1 MDLYGDGHKIVT
13 DADHIPGRNYL
24 SGTAPVS
31 VQGRNVV
38 GQSIT
43 IYALTDKSLS
53 NQVVTFNMTITS
65 DTTSGRVYVGS
76 NPNWSVYT
84 YYDVQKGIN
93 KIQFTTKLK
102 SDVTAIE
109 LSLDNSTANLV
120 VQDVTLNKGN
130 FAREYSPAPEDYVA
144 KSDFNKKINIDNQV
158 GPNPNNPLPT
168 SDNWS
173 DIFGVNT
180 GASWLDRHN
189 LLRVGQTQTT
199 DYFYGNDSSAP
210 FFGSGDTKGGLEVHY
225 NDHEAR
231 IVGGN
236 NPKVV
241 WSESIAWKSDIQ
253 KLEQEIS
260 DLKKQIDQLKQGK

>member
-31 VQGRNVV
+31 VQGQNIVR
-38 GQSIT
+38 QAIT
-43 IYALTDKSLS
+43 TYALTDKSLS

-65 DTTSGRVYVGS
+65 DTTSGRLYIGS
-76 NPNWSVYT
+76 SPNWQVYT

-93 KIQFTTKLK
+93 KVKFTTELN
-102 SDVTAIE
+102 SDVDGIKITI
-109 LSLDNSTANLV
+109 DNSTANLII
-120 VQDVTLNKGN
+120 QDVTLNKGN

-144 KSDFNKKINIDNQV
+144 KSDFDKKINIDNQI
-158 GPNPNNPLPT
+158 GSNPNISLPT

-180 GASWLDRHN
+180 GTSWTDRHN
-189 LLRVGQTQTT
+189 LLRVGQTQAT
-199 DYFYGNDSSAP
+199 DYFYGKNSSAL

-225 NDHEAR
+225 ADHEAR

-236 NPKVV
+236 NPKIL
-241 WSESIAWKSDIQ
+241 WSERIAWQSDIQ
-253 KLEQEIS
+253 RLEQEIA
-260 DLKKQIDQLKQGK
+260 DLKKQIGGSKAQ

>member
-31 VQGRNVV
+31 VQGQNIV
-38 GQSIT
+38 GQAIT
-43 IYALTDKSLS
+43 TYALTDKSLS

-65 DTTSGRVYVGS
+65 DTTSGRLYIGS
-76 NPNWSVYT
+76 SPNWQVYT

-93 KIQFTTKLK
+93 KVKFTTELN
-102 SDVTAIE
+102 SDVDGIKITI
-109 LSLDNSTANLV
+109 DNSTANLV
-120 VQDVTLNKGN
+120 IQDVTLNKGN

-144 KSDFNKKINIDNQV
+144 KSDFDKKINIDNQI
-158 GPNPNNPLPT
+158 GSNPNISLPT

-180 GASWLDRHN
+180 GTSWTDRHN
-189 LLRVGQTQTT
+189 LLRVGQTQAT
-199 DYFYGNDSSAP
+199 DYFYGKNSSAL

-225 NDHEAR
+225 ADHEAR

-236 NPKVV
+236 NPKIL
-241 WSESIAWKSDIQ
+241 WSERIAWQSDIQ
-253 KLEQEIS
+253 RLEQEIA
-260 DLKKQIDQLKQGK
+260 DLKKQIGGSKAQ